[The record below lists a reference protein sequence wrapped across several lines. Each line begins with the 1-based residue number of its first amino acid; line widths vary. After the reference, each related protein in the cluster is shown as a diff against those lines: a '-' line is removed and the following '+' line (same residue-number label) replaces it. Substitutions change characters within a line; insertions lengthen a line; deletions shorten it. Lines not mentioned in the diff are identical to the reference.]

1 MTGNWIIDN
10 LIHALNVWNSK
21 LSEIW
26 GLLTQ
31 SPASF
36 KGGIVWQI
44 IVNIHGALMA
54 TGLALLV
61 LFFVVGLAK
70 KCSSLTDIKKPEH
83 ALRLFI
89 RFVLAKSIVTYGM
102 DLLLAI
108 FAIVQGIIST
118 IISNSN
124 MGAGEMILPDSIMAA
139 IKSCNF
145 FEAIPLWMVTFL
157 GGLFITVMSFT
168 LIMTVYARFFKL
180 YIYTALSPIPLAALA
195 SESTQ
200 SSGIAFLKSYTA
212 ACAEGAVIA
221 IACVIYTAFA
231 ASPSVLEGVSAV
243 TMVWGYIA
251 ELIFNML
258 VLVGTIKIADRI
270 VKEMAA
276 L

>member
-10 LIHALNVWNSK
+10 LIQALNTWNAK
-21 LSEIW
+21 LLEIW

-36 KGGIVWQI
+36 KGGVIWQI
-44 IVNIHGALMA
+44 IISIHGALMA

-61 LFFVVGLAK
+61 LFFVIGMAK
-70 KCSSLTDIKKPEH
+70 KCSSLTEIKRPEQ
-83 ALRLFI
+83 AFKLFL

-102 DLLLAI
+102 DILLAI
-108 FAIVQGIIST
+108 FSIIQGVIST
-118 IISNSN
+118 IISQSN
-124 MGAGEMILPDSIMAA
+124 LGSGEMILPDSIITA

-145 FEAIPLWMVTFL
+145 FDSIPLWMVTFI
-157 GGLFITVMSFT
+157 GGLFITVMSFI
-168 LIMTVYARFFKL
+168 LIMTVYSRFFKL
-180 YIYTALSPIPLAALA
+180 YIYTALSPIPLATFA

-212 ACAEGAVIA
+212 ACGEGAVIA

-251 ELIFNML
+251 ELVFNML

>member
-10 LIHALNVWNSK
+10 LIQALNTWNAK

-36 KGGIVWQI
+36 KGGVIWQI

-54 TGLALLV
+54 IGLALLV
-61 LFFVVGLAK
+61 LFFVIGMAK
-70 KCSSLTDIKKPEH
+70 KCSSLTEIKRPEH
-83 ALRLFI
+83 AFKFFL
-89 RFVLAKSIVTYGM
+89 RFVLAKAIVTYGM

-108 FAIVQGIIST
+108 FSIIQGVIST
-118 IISNSN
+118 IIANSN
-124 MGAGEMILPDSIMAA
+124 LGTGEMILPDSIINA
-139 IKSCNF
+139 IQSCNF
-145 FEAIPLWMVTFL
+145 LESIPLWMVTFI
-157 GGLFITVMSFT
+157 GGLFITVMSFI
-168 LIMTVYARFFKL
+168 LIMTVYSRFFKL
-180 YIYTALSPIPLAALA
+180 YIYTALSPLPLATFA

-200 SSGIAFLKSYTA
+200 SSGIAFFKSYTA
-212 ACAEGAVIA
+212 ACGEGAVIA

-231 ASPSVLEGVSAV
+231 ASPTVLEGVSAV

-251 ELIFNML
+251 ELVFNML
-258 VLVGTIKIADRI
+258 VLVGTIRIADRI

>member
-212 ACAEGAVIA
+212 TCAEGAVIA